1 MFYHLVTLLTPA
13 LVVHI
18 AYTCKLR
25 MMLNSKRLFILGTS
39 FKHSDGM
46 SLGHLPLRCW
56 FASCGLAVS
65 HH

>member
-1 MFYHLVTLLTPA
+1 MPCHLVTLLTPE

-18 AYTCKLR
+18 GYTSKLR
-25 MMLNSKRLFILGTS
+25 MMPNSKRLFILGTS
-39 FKHSDGM
+39 FKYSDGM

-56 FASCGLAVS
+56 FAPRGLAVS